1 MTAVTSPNGR
11 TYSRLYAWIPTRMS
25 SGLHVWLDYYYI
37 RPDYLGQGVLLNQ
50 QEYLLDQ
57 A

>member
-37 RPDYLGQGVLLNQ
+37 RPDHLGQGVLLNQ